1 VGRLEARQFM
11 RLRSIRGVVLLGT
24 MLAVPF
30 FGFAA
35 GQSKIR
41 PVGLYTSEGV
51 TRAVHQG
58 KGSGTMRIQAFSQG
72 NAYRVQ
78 TVKDTGALKD
88 AARPHPGDSAK
99 RK

>member
-1 VGRLEARQFM
+1 M
-11 RLRSIRGVVLLGT
+11 RLRSIRGAVLSVT

-35 GQSKIR
+35 GQSRIR
-41 PVGLYTSEGV
+41 PVERYTGEAV
-51 TRAVHQG
+51 TRAVQQG
-58 KGSGTMRIQAFSQG
+58 KGSGTMRIEAFSQG

-78 TVKDTGALKD
+78 TAQDTGALKD
-88 AARPHPGDSAK
+88 AARAGRPHPGDSAV